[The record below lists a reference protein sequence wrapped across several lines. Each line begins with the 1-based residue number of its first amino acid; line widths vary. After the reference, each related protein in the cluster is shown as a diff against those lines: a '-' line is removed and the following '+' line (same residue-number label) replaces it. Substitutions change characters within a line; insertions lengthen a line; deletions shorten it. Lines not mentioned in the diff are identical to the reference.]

1 MFMKK
6 ISKAIALLLVAAAVV
21 FAAGC
26 AEKTATP
33 LNVTNEKGQVVT
45 GIESGKTISLNN
57 GESFTLNLVENP
69 STGYAWELN
78 LSKGLSILNDNY
90 RDPSTPHNM
99 GAAGTHSWVIHSTA
113 PGSQQVK
120 GIYKGPTGA
129 IDTVENFT
137 LTVKVV

>member
-33 LNVTNEKGQVVT
+33 LNVTNEKGKVVT
-45 GIESGKTISLNN
+45 GIESGRTISLNN

-69 STGYAWELN
+69 STGYA
-78 LSKGLSILNDNY
+78 
-90 RDPSTPHNM
+90 
-99 GAAGTHSWVIHSTA
+99 
-113 PGSQQVK
+113 
-120 GIYKGPTGA
+120 
-129 IDTVENFT
+129 
-137 LTVKVV
+137 